1 MKLLLT
7 TTKSDNKRT
16 DLAMKY
22 LYSVVA
28 DSPLDVTLKTYERGA
43 KYMEMYE
50 EIAGSQYN
58 IVYFHCDE
66 YNVGKLLHVAEMV
79 KKAIPSI
86 AIIFGGMEVSFAT
99 RMFMKDNPQVD
110 YVIRGEGERVLFSF
124 IKSIMEYE
132 YDFENIAGLAYRE
145 DDAVVVNPFD
155 APIDMESLPFP
166 YERFEAGKGTVYYES
181 IRGTSDRSAYAQYL
195 PDARVRTLSLGR
207 ICTEIRYF
215 LACEVEKVVFLDRWF
230 NYNSERAY
238 RIFEYIIHND
248 NGFTS
253 FEFNINGDDLDEE
266 TLRLLSEARNGQI
279 ILNVDLASTNSEV
292 LATIGRNENVYR
304 LMYNITKLI
313 QNGNVKT
320 NISVRT
326 GLPMESEEMFAR
338 SFNKAYGMAEGMPVH
353 IEDIHLG
360 KGTRLREEAGR
371 FGYIYSDEAP
381 YDVIATGYLNAEELL
396 KLRSISKTVE
406 AYIGDGGFKNS
417 IPKMLND
424 TGLKPYELFRSLSSY
439 IKRNRLGGKLKK
451 KEHLARI
458 LYSFAGGLYD
468 ELSDAIKLD
477 VLKEVIYTELEGQL
491 SEEAM
496 RKFDRKGW
504 DIGIKAVEEAAEEEE
519 SDTEEI

>member
-1 MKLLLT
+1 MDITLR
-7 TTKSDNKRT
+7 NFERN
-16 DLAMKY
+16 AGY
-22 LYSVVA
+22 L
-28 DSPLDVTLKTYERGA
+28 
-43 KYMEMYE
+43 EMYE
-50 EIAGSQYN
+50 EIAGNKYN
-58 IVYFHCDE
+58 IVYFHSDE

-86 AIIFGGMEVSFAT
+86 AIIFGGMEVSFGT
-99 RMFMKDNPQVD
+99 RMFMKENPQVD
-110 YVIRGEGERVLFSF
+110 YVIRGEGERVLFNF
-124 IKSIMEYE
+124 IKSIMNYE

-155 APIDMESLPFP
+155 APVEMESLPFP
-166 YERFEAGKGTVYYES
+166 YERFEAGTGTVYYES
-181 IRGTSDRSAYAQYL
+181 IRGTSDRSAYSQYL
-195 PDARVRTLSLGR
+195 PDARVRTLPLGR

-248 NGFTS
+248 NGITS
-253 FEFNINGDDLDEE
+253 FEFYINGDELDEE
-266 TLRLLSEARNGQI
+266 TLRLLSEARAGQI
-279 ILNVDLASTNSEV
+279 KFNIDLASTNSEV

-304 LMYNITKLI
+304 LMYNVTKLI
-313 QNGNVKT
+313 QNGNVEA
-320 NISVRT
+320 NIIVRT
-326 GLPMESEEMFAR
+326 ALPLESEEMFAR

-353 IEDIHLG
+353 IEEIHLS
-360 KGTRLREEAGR
+360 KGTRLREEANR
-371 FGYIYSDEAP
+371 FGYVYSEEAP
-381 YDVIATGYLNAEELL
+381 YDVIASGFMNADELL
-396 KLRSISKTVE
+396 KLRFVAKTVE
-406 AYIGDGGFKNS
+406 SYIGDGGFKDS

-439 IKRNRLGGKLKK
+439 IRRSSLSGKMKK

-477 VLKEVIYTELEGQL
+477 FLKDVIYTDLEKMV

-504 DIGIKAVEEAAEEEE
+504 DIGVKVTEEAPEEEVAE
-519 SDTEEI
+519 IEEI

>member
-7 TTKSDNKRT
+7 TTKSDNNQT
-16 DLAMKY
+16 GLAMKY

-28 DSPLDVTLKTYERGA
+28 DSPMDVMLRIYDRNTGYI
-43 KYMEMYE
+43 EMYE

-66 YNVGKLLHVAEMV
+66 YNAGKLLHVAEMV

-99 RMFMKDNPQVD
+99 RRFMKEHPQVD
-110 YVIRGEGERVLFSF
+110 YVIRGEGERVLFNF
-124 IKSIMEYE
+124 IKSIMNYE

-145 DDAVVVNPFD
+145 DDMVVVNPYD
-155 APIDMESLPFP
+155 APLDMESLPFP
-166 YERFEAGKGTVYYES
+166 YERLEAGKGTVYYES
-181 IRGTSDRSAYAQYL
+181 IRGTSDRSVYSQHL
-195 PDARVRTLSLGR
+195 PDVRVRTLSLGR

-215 LACEVEKVVFLDRWF
+215 LACEAEKVVFLDRWF

-248 NGFTS
+248 NGVTS
-253 FEFNINGDDLDEE
+253 FEFNINGDELDEE

-292 LATIGRNENVYR
+292 LAAIGRNENVYR

-313 QNGNVKT
+313 QSGNVKT
-320 NISVRT
+320 NIIVRA

-353 IEDIHLG
+353 IEDIRAG
-360 KGTRLREEAGR
+360 KGTVLREEAGR
-371 FGYIYSDEAP
+371 FGYTYSEEAP
-381 YDVIATGYLNAEELL
+381 YDIISTGYMNADELL
-396 KLRSISKTVE
+396 RLRFIAKTVE
-406 AYIGDGGFKNS
+406 SYLGKGGFKDS

-424 TGLKPYELFRSLSSY
+424 TGLKPYELFRSLSAY
-439 IKRNRLGGKLKK
+439 IRRNSLGGKLKK

-477 VLKEVIYTELEGQL
+477 YLKDVIYADLAEQL
-491 SEEAM
+491 SEEAL
-496 RKFDRKGW
+496 RKFNRKGW
-504 DIGIKAVEEAAEEEE
+504 GIGVKAVEEAPEEE